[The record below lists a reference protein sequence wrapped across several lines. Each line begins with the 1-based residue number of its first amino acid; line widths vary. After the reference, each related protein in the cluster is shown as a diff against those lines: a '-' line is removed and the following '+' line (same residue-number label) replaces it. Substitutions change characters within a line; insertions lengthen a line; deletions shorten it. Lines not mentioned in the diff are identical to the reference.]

1 MHWFR
6 LWNLTGFFRME
17 DRRWVEEVGRGWPDL
32 RPALEK
38 ARKLG
43 HQLDGGY
50 KSLRIPL
57 MDWSHATLEFLKLV
71 TGVLL
76 KALRSIRE
84 LDCMSVRAMN
94 TAWSPHIQM
103 LSDDISKIGGHLK
116 IFATVGSAANR
127 SVILP

>member
-1 MHWFR
+1 
-6 LWNLTGFFRME
+6 
-17 DRRWVEEVGRGWPDL
+17 VEEGGRCWPDL

-38 ARKLG
+38 ARQLG

-50 KSLRIPL
+50 TSLCIPS

-116 IFATVGSAANR
+116 IFDTVGSAANR